1 MWEKC
6 KELQEELVKM
16 RRELHQIPELGGN
29 LPETR
34 AYVEAK
40 LNELGIPFVENET
53 DSGLIATI
61 RGGKEG
67 KTIALRADMDALPIK
82 EANEV
87 DYISRH
93 EGCMHACGHDT
104 HMTMLLGAA
113 KILNEYK
120 DQIPGT
126 VRLFFQTDEEGSKG
140 AQRICAEGAMD
151 GVDAVFGTHIGTIVS
166 KDIKAGTVICVPG
179 CCMASF
185 DKFVIKVK
193 GIGCHGSTPE
203 KGVDPV
209 NIAAHIIIN
218 LQEIIAREIPAVKP
232 SVLTIGHVEAGL
244 RTYDKYSPYPE
255 EMNRVLVSD
264 LADLHFAPTMAN
276 AENLRKESIRGQIF
290 ITGNTAIDAM
300 KTTVQKPFTSRRSCS
315 TLWISRAAASLR

>member
-104 HMTMLLGAA
+104 H
-113 KILNEYK
+113 
-120 DQIPGT
+120 T
-126 VRLFFQTDEEGSKG
+126 VSY
-140 AQRICAEGAMD
+140 
-151 GVDAVFGTHIGTIVS
+151 THLTLP
-166 KDIKAGTVICVPG
+166 T
-179 CCMASF
+179 
-185 DKFVIKVK
+185 
-193 GIGCHGSTPE
+193 TPY
-203 KGVDPV
+203 V
-209 NIAAHIIIN
+209 
-218 LQEIIAREIPAVKP
+218 
-232 SVLTIGHVEAGL
+232 
-244 RTYDKYSPYPE
+244 
-255 EMNRVLVSD
+255 
-264 LADLHFAPTMAN
+264 
-276 AENLRKESIRGQIF
+276 
-290 ITGNTAIDAM
+290 
-300 KTTVQKPFTSRRSCS
+300 
-315 TLWISRAAASLR
+315 